1 MATSPLIA
9 LLTDFGL
16 EDGYPGIMKGVM
28 LGIAPQAQFVDI
40 THLVP
45 AEDFA
50 AGAWILHTAWRY
62 FAAGTVFL
70 CVVDP
75 GVGTVR
81 RPIALR
87 SAGRFFVGPDNGLFS
102 YVLNE
107 GGPISVVALDRP
119 EFHLPNPSSTFHGRD
134 VFAPCAAYLA
144 SGMSFDELGSPVDL
158 VTLTVSSPP
167 PPTVQ
172 EGILSGVVIH
182 CDHFGNVITNFGSG
196 LAKAI
201 LATPDSIVTVG
212 GTTISDRAA
221 TFAAGPSEKP
231 FLVTDSSGNLAI
243 AVRNASAATWLGAAR
258 GTGVQVTGV
267 SW

>member
-45 AEDFA
+45 AEDIA

-62 FAAGTVFL
+62 FAEGTIFL

-75 GVGTVR
+75 GVGTAR
-81 RPIALR
+81 RPIALH
-87 SAGRFFVGPDNGLFS
+87 SASRFFVGPDNGLFS
-102 YVLNE
+102 YVLE
-107 GGPISVVALDRP
+107 GGGPISAVALDRP
-119 EFHLPNPSSTFHGRD
+119 QFHLPDPSSTFQGRD
-134 VFAPCAAYLA
+134 LFAPCAAYLA
-144 SGMSFDELGSPVDL
+144 TGMSLEELGSPLDL
-158 VTLTVSSPP
+158 ATLTVSTPP

-172 EGILSGVVIH
+172 AGILSGIVIH
-182 CDHFGNVITNFGSG
+182 CDHFGNVITNFGTE
-196 LAKAI
+196 LARAI
-201 LATPDSIVTVG
+201 LAAPESIVTVG
-212 GTTISDRAA
+212 GTAISARAA

-231 FLVTDSSGNLAI
+231 FLVLI
-243 AVRNASAATWLGAAR
+243 APGTWRLPFATPPPQPGWAPHAAPACRSPA
-258 GTGVQVTGV
+258 
-267 SW
+267 

>member
-45 AEDFA
+45 AEDIA

-62 FAAGTVFL
+62 FSVGTIFL
-70 CVVDP
+70 CVVAP
-75 GVGTVR
+75 GVGTAK
-81 RPIALR
+81 RPLPLHYATR
-87 SAGRFFVGPDNGLFS
+87 
-102 YVLNE
+102 
-107 GGPISVVALDRP
+107 DRP
-119 EFHLPNPSSTFHGRD
+119 QFHLPDPSSTFHGRD
-134 VFAPCAAYLA
+134 LFAPCAAYLA
-144 SGMSFDELGSPVDL
+144 TGMSLEELGSPLDL
-158 VTLTVSSPP
+158 ATLTVSSPP

-172 EGILSGVVIH
+172 AGILSGIVVH
-182 CDHFGNVITNFGSG
+182 CDHFGNVITNFGTE
-196 LAKAI
+196 LARAI
-201 LATPDSIVTVG
+201 LAAPDSIVTVG
-212 GTTISDRAA
+212 GTAISDRAA

-231 FLVTDSSGNLAI
+231 FLVTDSSGYLAI

-258 GTGVQVTGV
+258 GAGVRV
-267 SW
+267 SGLSW